1 MKGFI
6 GEIATENKSIA
17 IAIKDMREVFSSVSI
32 YGPMIGVPMFFAIA
46 LPFLTVYV
54 ALHAAPSIASR
65 IAAGAVSGVSP
76 SQINS
81 LSFMYFF
88 AINVLG
94 PIFLTIPIFTASVI
108 AADSFAGEKER
119 KTSENLL
126 AAPITNGELLLGKIL
141 ASLIPTIV
149 LTVAVFG
156 IYGATVNFLSF
167 QEFGTYI
174 LPTPTWIMML
184 ASAPLLALAAIA
196 VVVFVSAHVKGIKEA
211 QQISTLLVLP
221 ILLIPFISILGIAN
235 LNVSFF
241 AYAIVVLCVVDSV
254 IFYISVK
261 DFKKEKI
268 LY

>member
-1 MKGFI
+1 M
-6 GEIATENKSIA
+6 AVA
-17 IAIKDMREVFSSVSI
+17 VKDIREVFSSASI
-32 YGPMIGVPMFFAIA
+32 YGPMIGVPLFFAIA
-46 LPFLTVYV
+46 LPLLTVYV

-65 IAAGAVSGVSP
+65 IAVAPIANAP
-76 SQINS
+76 TSQVNS

-141 ASLIPTIV
+141 ASLIPTIL
-149 LTVAVFG
+149 LTLAVFG
-156 IYGATVNFLSF
+156 IYGATVNFLSIS
-167 QEFGTYI
+167 EFSTAV
-174 LPTPTWIMML
+174 LPTPTWLMML

-235 LNVSFF
+235 LDVAFF
-241 AYAIVVLCVVDSV
+241 AYVIAGLSIADAV

>member
-1 MKGFI
+1 M
-6 GEIATENKSIA
+6 NKA
-17 IAIKDMREVFSSVSI
+17 LVIAIKDMKEVFSSPSI
-32 YGPMIGVPMFFAIA
+32 YGPMLGVPIFFSIA

-54 ALHAAPSIASR
+54 ALHAAPSIAAK
-65 IAAGAVSGVSP
+65 IAITPIVASAAS
-76 SQINS
+76 IKS

-126 AAPITNGELLLGKIL
+126 ASPISNGELLLGKVS
-141 ASLIPTIV
+141 ASFIPTIL
-149 LTVAVFG
+149 LTLAVFG
-156 IYGATVNFLSF
+156 IYGGTVNMLSMS
-167 QEFGTYI
+167 EFGEYI
-174 LPTPTWIMML
+174 LPTPTWLMML
-184 ASAPLLALAAIA
+184 ASAPFLALAAIA
-196 VVVFVSAHVKGIKEA
+196 IVVFVSAHVKGIKES

-235 LNVSFF
+235 LDVAFF
-241 AYAIVVLCVVDSV
+241 AYVIIALAVVDAL
-254 IFYISVK
+254 ILYISVRS
-261 DFKKEKI
+261 FRKEKI

>member
-1 MKGFI
+1 MV
-6 GEIATENKSIA
+6 ELMRNKPMA
-17 IAIKDMREVFSSVSI
+17 IAIKDIREVFSSISI
-32 YGPMIGVPMFFAIA
+32 YGPMIGVPVFFSIA

-65 IAAGAVSGVSP
+65 IATVPIASVSP

-126 AAPITNGELLLGKIL
+126 AAPITNGELLLGKVL
-141 ASLIPTIV
+141 ASLIPTIL
-149 LTVAVFG
+149 LTLVVFG
-156 IYGATVNFLSF
+156 IYGSTVNLLTL
-167 QEFGTYI
+167 QEFGRYI
-174 LPTPTWIMML
+174 LPTPTWLMMI

-235 LNVSFF
+235 LNVMFF
-241 AYAIVVLCVVDSV
+241 AYVIAVLFVVDFA
-254 IFYISVK
+254 ILYISVK

-268 LY
+268 LST

>member
-1 MKGFI
+1 MQVTMTRSKPM
-6 GEIATENKSIA
+6 A
-17 IAIKDMREVFSSVSI
+17 IAIKDIREVFSSVSI
-32 YGPMIGVPMFFAIA
+32 YGPMIGVPLFFAVA

-65 IAAGAVSGVSP
+65 IAITPIANVAK
-76 SQINS
+76 SQVDS

-141 ASLIPTIV
+141 ASLIPTIL
-149 LTVAVFG
+149 LTLAVFG
-156 IYGATVNFLSF
+156 IYGATVNFLSIR
-167 QEFGTYI
+167 EFSTAV
-174 LPTPTWIMML
+174 LPTPTWLMML

-196 VVVFVSAHVKGIKEA
+196 VVVFVSAHVRGIKEA

-235 LNVSFF
+235 LDVAFF
-241 AYAIVVLCVVDSV
+241 AYVIAALCIVDTV

>member
-1 MKGFI
+1 M
-6 GEIATENKSIA
+6 EIRSVA
-17 IAIKDMREVFSSVSI
+17 IAIKDIREVFSSVSI
-32 YGPMIGVPMFFAIA
+32 YGPMIGVPIFFSVA

-54 ALHAAPSIASR
+54 ALHAAPSIASS
-65 IAAGAVSGVSP
+65 IAIAPVAASTASAV
-76 SQINS
+76 NS

-126 AAPITNGELLLGKIL
+126 ASPISNSELLTGKIL
-141 ASLIPTIV
+141 ASLIPTII
-149 LTVAVFG
+149 LTFVVFG
-156 IYGATVNFLSF
+156 IYGGTVNWLSF
-167 QEFGTYI
+167 SEFNQYI
-174 LPTPTWIMML
+174 LPTPTWLMML

-221 ILLIPFISILGIAN
+221 ILLIPFISILGIAK
-235 LNVSFF
+235 LDVSFF
-241 AYAIVVLCVVDSV
+241 AYVIVILAVVDSL
-254 IFYISVK
+254 IFYASLK
-261 DFKKEKI
+261 TFRKEKI